1 MVEIWTRMIA
11 VEKETVVN
19 KSESYLQRKYLQRL
33 FTGPLKDYIWND
45 VKKVPLLNTRFYLE
59 LEEGSNTG
67 KNWEEREAGKEV
79 HFGAK
84 WVGLYF

>member
-1 MVEIWTRMIA
+1 MIA

-67 KNWEEREAGKEV
+67 KNWEERVRTFQGTEIWRG
-79 HFGAK
+79 
-84 WVGLYF
+84 